1 MNIGI
6 DYSMSCPAVCAY
18 SETPQFWMAHA
29 RDYPPLPA
37 LTTVVIS
44 STEMMIRAEFLAQ
57 SVITWLAQWPDIR
70 TVALENYAFSATG
83 RVFHIGEHTG
93 ILKYLLH
100 QQHYTITTVAPT
112 AVKKF
117 ATGKGNADKKRMTHA
132 FLEQYPLANA
142 WTPVFFPRT
151 AKTASFAK
159 SPLADIADAYWIA
172 RHAAHNGA

>member
-18 SETPQFWMAHA
+18 SETPQFWMAHS

-57 SVITWLAQWPDIR
+57 SVIAWLAQWPDIR
-70 TVALENYAFSATG
+70 TVALEDYAFSATG

-93 ILKYLLH
+93 ILKYLLY
-100 QQHYTITTVAPT
+100 QQNYTITTVAPT

-117 ATGKGNADKKRMTHA
+117 ATGKGNADKKRMTRA
-132 FLEQYPLANA
+132 FLEQYPLAKA
-142 WTPVFFPRT
+142 WCPVFYPRT
-151 AKTASFAK
+151 VKTASFAK
-159 SPLADIADAYWIA
+159 SPLSDIADAYWIA
-172 RHAAHNGA
+172 KHAAPNGA